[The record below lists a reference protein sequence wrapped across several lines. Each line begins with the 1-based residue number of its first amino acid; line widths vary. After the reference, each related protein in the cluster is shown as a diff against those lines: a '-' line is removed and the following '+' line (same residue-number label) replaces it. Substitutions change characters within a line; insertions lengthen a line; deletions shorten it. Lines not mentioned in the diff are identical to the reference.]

1 MNLPNVSCLR
11 SVASDSLTTSVL
23 SGSYTAPCRRQEP
36 GKFRSF
42 DFERWPAAER
52 PLRSCLV
59 HNHGFWV
66 TPAECE
72 NDCGCVACASNM
84 LSDVSRTHDT
94 YNCDM
99 SYSNGVINLQSARSL
114 EVLADRE
121 FELNRIRSS
130 KGPHQPGH
138 AMPGLCSAWKARTNV
153 QFPLAKDLAS
163 DQ

>member
-23 SGSYTAPCRRQEP
+23 SGSYTAPCRRQEQ

-42 DFERWPAAER
+42 DFGRWPAAER

-59 HNHGFWV
+59 HNHGFWA
-66 TPAECE
+66 TPSRGE
-72 NDCGCVACASNM
+72 NDHGCVACVSN
-84 LSDVSRTHDT
+84 VSRTHDT
-94 YNCDM
+94 HNCDM
-99 SYSNGVINLQSARSL
+99 FYSNEVINLRSARSL

-130 KGPHQPGH
+130 KAPHQQDHVTPG
-138 AMPGLCSAWKARTNV
+138 SYSVWKARTDV

-163 DQ
+163 DQQR